1 MHSQGGLLS
10 QLWCELCC
18 VGVSPQIHSECKR
31 FGKAYNLRSVAV
43 YGGGSMWEQA
53 KALQEGAE
61 IVVCTP
67 VSTKP
72 GVYTVQLAES
82 CKNLFL

>member
-1 MHSQGGLLS
+1 MSTTL
-10 QLWCELCC
+10 
-18 VGVSPQIHSECKR
+18 QIHAECKR

-67 VSTKP
+67 VSMSWVQSGFSAIL
-72 GVYTVQLAES
+72 GVERCWLLEES
-82 CKNLFL
+82 PLKCGKEGSRIL

>member
-1 MHSQGGLLS
+1 
-10 QLWCELCC
+10 
-18 VGVSPQIHSECKR
+18 
-31 FGKAYNLRSVAV
+31 
-43 YGGGSMWEQA
+43 MWEQA

-72 GVYTVQLAES
+72 GLCTVQLAES